1 MITTIITLI
10 IAALA
15 LYAFTA
21 YVRRNI
27 VKPDYVNK
35 IVWITG
41 ASSGIG
47 EYLAYEF
54 NKHGA
59 HVVLSARNVK

>member
-1 MITTIITLI
+1 MITIIITVI
-10 IAALA
+10 IAAMV
-15 LYAFTA
+15 LYALTA
-21 YVRRNI
+21 YIRRKI
-27 VKPDYVNK
+27 VKPDYANK

-59 HVVLSARNVK
+59 HVVLTARNVK

>member
-1 MITTIITLI
+1 MFDIIIGLFIAYSIFKI
-10 IAALA
+10 I
-15 LYAFTA
+15 
-21 YVRRNI
+21 RRKLT
-27 VKPDYVNK
+27 KPNYQGQT
-35 IVWITG
+35 VWVTG

-59 HVVLSARNVK
+59 DVIISARSLNEL